1 MQTYSLFVYGSLLEP
16 ALRRRLLARE
26 VAAEVAS
33 LTGYRAYFLKNQDY
47 PALRQV
53 AGAVTTGLLIQ
64 GLSGDEMRR
73 LDDYE
78 GELYTRRKLKVCH
91 GYSSS
96 WVWVYLLRSGRR
108 RLLSRRVY
116 RFE

>member
-16 ALRRRLLARE
+16 ALRRCLLARE
-26 VAAEVAS
+26 LAAEAAS
-33 LTGYRAYFLKNQDY
+33 LAGYRAYYLKNQAY
-47 PALRQV
+47 PALRPV
-53 AGAVTTGLLIQ
+53 AGAVTTGLLIN
-64 GLSGDEMRR
+64 GLSGAEMRR
-73 LDDYE
+73 LDGYE

-96 WVWVYLLRSGRR
+96 WAWVYLLRGGHR
-108 RLLSRRVY
+108 RLLSRQVY